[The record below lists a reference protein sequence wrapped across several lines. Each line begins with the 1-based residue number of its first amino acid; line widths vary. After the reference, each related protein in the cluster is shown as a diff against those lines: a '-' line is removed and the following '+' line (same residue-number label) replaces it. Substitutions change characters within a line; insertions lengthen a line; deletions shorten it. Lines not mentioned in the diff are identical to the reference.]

1 MVSCTLPSFFVCKLE
16 RPSFFKLVAVI
27 YLDFWFVTGDGEIDF
42 EEFIRMM
49 KRASY
54 GY

>member
-1 MVSCTLPSFFVCKLE
+1 MLL
-16 RPSFFKLVAVI
+16 AVI

-49 KRASY
+49 RRTSY